1 MKYFIRSFF
10 ILDLSI
16 HPQKKLNKELP
27 RPQVFSSSRCG
38 PLSLFYRK
46 SSVQPAVTSNTIRLI
61 DSNS

>member
-46 SSVQPAVTSNTIRLI
+46 SSVQPAV
-61 DSNS
+61 

>member
-27 RPQVFSSSRCG
+27 RPQVFLR
-38 PLSLFYRK
+38 F
-46 SSVQPAVTSNTIRLI
+46 N
-61 DSNS
+61 

>member
-10 ILDLSI
+10 ILDLS
-16 HPQKKLNKELP
+16 KKLNKELP
-27 RPQVFSSSRCG
+27 RPQVFTSSRCG